1 MKINQGPALGS
12 MDTSSDLCEL
22 ASMWTVDGRGS
33 NTTTTGTY
41 LNSFL
46 TVLQL
51 YRVSI
56 FYQKVIRLNYSYN
69 LCIIGFT
76 SETRGNKVDGRSMRG
91 KRKRPEPRTPI
102 LKKLSKDERAK
113 ARERAKDR
121 TMAKMMMKMKGR
133 SQLVKV
139 VEEEVH
145 DHGKMVK
152 NNISEVN
159 RSSFEATHPE
169 EEIEELCK
177 NDRFAVCNDFVMNKK
192 DHISNESYDIINKF
206 NSSFPMINHHRS
218 QGAANSNEVPYY
230 ITDLH
235 YYVFV

>member
-1 MKINQGPALGS
+1 MYYTL
-12 MDTSSDLCEL
+12 
-22 ASMWTVDGRGS
+22 
-33 NTTTTGTY
+33 
-41 LNSFL
+41 
-46 TVLQL
+46 
-51 YRVSI
+51 
-56 FYQKVIRLNYSYN
+56 
-69 LCIIGFT
+69 
-76 SETRGNKVDGRSMRG
+76 ETRGNKVDGRSMRG

-121 TMAKMMMKMKGR
+121 TIEKMMMKMKGR

-145 DHGKMVK
+145 DHGEIVK

-169 EEIEELCK
+169 EEIEE
-177 NDRFAVCNDFVMNKK
+177 NDRLAVCNDFVMNKK
-192 DHISNESYDIINKF
+192 DHISNESYDIINKL

-218 QGAANSNEVPYY
+218 QGAANSIEVPCSITTSPTIYNFYEFLTKAIY
-230 ITDLH
+230 IVNPKFYRHQCTNTN
-235 YYVFV
+235 